1 MSRGI
6 SHACFTLI
14 PFNEGKYERYS
25 IFYVKPVQQVP
36 NSVIRVEIKYV
47 RSIRFTKSLIQN
59 VCKKYSFAGLKPL
72 RNIYILFQRR
82 SGV

>member
-1 MSRGI
+1 M
-6 SHACFTLI
+6 
-14 PFNEGKYERYS
+14 
-25 IFYVKPVQQVP
+25 KPVQQVP

-47 RSIRFTKSLIQN
+47 RSVRFTKSLIQN